1 MPEMKMG
8 VAKPVILGIGGTT
21 CPASVTERALTVSLQ
36 AAVEEGSATLLIAGP
51 DLILPMYSPIEAE
64 RAAAAIQLV
73 DALRACDGLI
83 IASPSYHGSVSG
95 LIKNALDYVE
105 DLRADRRVYLDGVA
119 VGLIACAGGWQGASQ
134 TLAAL
139 RAIVHALRGWPTPL
153 GAALNTST
161 RLFDEAGHCV
171 DLSSKFQ
178 LETVGRQ
185 VVEFCRMR
193 SGLGRK
199 DTEATVLP

>member
-1 MPEMKMG
+1 
-8 VAKPVILGIGGTT
+8 VAKPLILGIGGTT
-21 CPASVTERALTVSLQ
+21 RPASVTERALTVSLR
-36 AAVEEGSATLLIAGP
+36 AAADEGADTVLVAGP
-51 DLILPMYSPIEAE
+51 DLILPMYSPGEAE
-64 RAAAAIQLV
+64 RAAGAIQLV
-73 DALRACDGLI
+73 DTLRACNGLI

-134 TLAAL
+134 TLSAL
-139 RAIVHALRGWPTPL
+139 RSIAHALRGWPTPL
-153 GAALNTST
+153 GAALNTSI
-161 RLFDEAGHCV
+161 RLFDEAGDCV

-193 SGLGRK
+193 SGFARGSK
-199 DTEATVLP
+199 EGTGPG